1 MAVAPAIDNV
11 FGFELLVTQSSNF
24 TMTFFIQPIQTKAGK
39 KEFLKIFIKA
49 CKSARLL
56 VHGRRGGVAIPGSS
70 STAYRFNTQSFLF
83 EDQQTLVQALKY
95 NFGIFATI
103 QKDRRYY
110 RL

>member
-1 MAVAPAIDNV
+1 MDD
-11 FGFELLVTQSSNF
+11 
-24 TMTFFIQPIQTKAGK
+24 
-39 KEFLKIFIKA
+39 
-49 CKSARLL
+49 
-56 VHGRRGGVAIPGSS
+56 GVAKPSRGR
-70 STAYRFNTQSFLF
+70 AYRFNTQSFLF